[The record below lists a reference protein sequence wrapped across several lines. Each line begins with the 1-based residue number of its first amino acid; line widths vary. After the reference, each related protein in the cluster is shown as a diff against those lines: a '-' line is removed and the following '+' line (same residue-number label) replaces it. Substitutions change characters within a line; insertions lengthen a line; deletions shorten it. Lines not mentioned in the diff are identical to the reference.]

1 MRAVTRRG
9 GAVPVRKD
17 ADMDVGLLSIVVV
30 AGLAA
35 VAGAVRVARRRSARE
50 AAQARARHRSRR
62 RHVPEV
68 SANVRGLPAP
78 PEDLWSR
85 ESERRP
91 R

>member
-1 MRAVTRRG
+1 
-9 GAVPVRKD
+9 
-17 ADMDVGLLSIVVV
+17 MDVGVLSILAV
-30 AGLAA
+30 AGLVVVCAA
-35 VAGAVRVARRRSARE
+35 VGVARRRSARE
-50 AAQARARHRSRR
+50 AAQTRARHRSRR